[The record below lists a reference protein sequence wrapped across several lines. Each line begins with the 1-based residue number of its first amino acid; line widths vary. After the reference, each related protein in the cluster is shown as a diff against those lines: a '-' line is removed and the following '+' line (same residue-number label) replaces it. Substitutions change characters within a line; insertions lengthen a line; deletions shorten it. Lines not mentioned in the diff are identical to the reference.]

1 MQSQDNQ
8 LFFSQNAKTTP
19 HWIVMVMCVSFALLY
34 GVWVLPHT
42 VFIRHVAMVLGGLLG
57 LWVIYQN
64 RALIWQKRAL
74 PIALIFLLL
83 IWVTIHLF
91 WIGKDYPTQ
100 YQEYTK
106 IWKKIALSI
115 PFAIGL
121 GLAIASNFSNAAKS
135 RRYWQIIFL
144 GFCLPA
150 LIYFAKYSYAKF
162 AGAYGYPIP
171 DHLLLVPYGSGE
183 QPFGIPRAWYVFFCL
198 PALAIA
204 LGKIVQLIERNDFS
218 LNSAWPYLVIVPLTV
233 ALFFI
238 EADRF
243 GVVYVTLLLVIALGM
258 ISIKHFT
265 KLSWKGWLTLLL
277 LVTVSLW
284 LVGLSVSKNAQWKTL
299 LADSKVAAQVDRY
312 DHWKNRNKG
321 YPTNELG
328 LTPTDSN
335 YSRLAWAIVG
345 SRLLVEKPLG
355 YGLMSLSFSALG
367 KEKWPDSD
375 LSWTHSAW
383 LDFGLGYGLPGL
395 LLLVIAVILS
405 WHHSKK
411 TIAPW
416 NLIGRWGLASMALV
430 MTTKEVSAEAA
441 VNAIIF
447 LAIWATAFTLKS
459 ELSKVDS
466 QDCD

>member
-1 MQSQDNQ
+1 MQSQGTQ
-8 LFFSQNAKTTP
+8 LFFRQKAKPIP

-34 GVWVLPHT
+34 GVWILPHT

-57 LWVIYQN
+57 LWVMCQN
-64 RALIWQKRAL
+64 HTFFWQKRAL

-83 IWVTIHLF
+83 LWVTIHLF
-91 WIGKDYPTQ
+91 WIGKDYPNQ
-100 YQEYTK
+100 YLEYTK

-121 GLAIASNFSNAAKS
+121 GLAIASNFSNSARC
-135 RRYWQIIFL
+135 RRYWQMIFFGL
-144 GFCLPA
+144 CLPT
-150 LIYFAKYSYAKF
+150 LIYFFKYAYAKF
-162 AGAYGYPIP
+162 AGAYNYPIP
-171 DHLLLVPYGSGE
+171 GYLLLIPYGGGE
-183 QPFGIPRAWYVFFCL
+183 HPFGIPRAWYVFFCL

-204 LGKIVQLIERNDFS
+204 LGKIVQLIENNDFS
-218 LNSAWPYLVIVPLTV
+218 LNSAWSYVAMVPLTV

-243 GVVYVTLLLVIALGM
+243 GVVYVTLLMAISLG
-258 ISIKHFT
+258 IILIKYST

-284 LVGLSVSKNAQWKTL
+284 MMDLSVSKNAQWKTL

-321 YPTNELG
+321 YPVNELG

-367 KEKWPDSD
+367 KEKWPDSE

-395 LLLVIAVILS
+395 ILLVIAVYLS
-405 WHHSKK
+405 WHHSAK
-411 TIAPW
+411 TNAPW

-441 VNAIIF
+441 INAIIF
-447 LAIWATAFTLKS
+447 LTIWATAFTLKS
-459 ELSKVDS
+459 EHSKADFL
-466 QDCD
+466 DRG